1 MEQVRILHE
10 ALNCP
15 FEEGMVNSV
24 KSGSIVDCPVCAA
37 DVRHWYRHILPVQG
51 CNICGLSKLSKPS
64 THLKR
69 VTMQR
74 SLCIDTMF
82 ARGTKENI
90 PILLAIDSASK
101 YCTPDIL
108 ERNLG
113 EYIHKSVLTTMNK
126 ANTKMIQ
133 FDVLCA
139 DPDKPTGLGIK
150 LLHESKAYPKLLDNI
165 APTGTH
171 VAEVET
177 QIGTARRKVRAK
189 YAKFKANTGIPMPIQ
204 FEARITC
211 NVIKLLMHVSSTATL
226 YTSTPAVLYEEEK
239 LSYKTISLVESGDI
253 IIGYKDNG
261 DVVGQYAVVLDH
273 TFSYPPV
280 VTHAYNL
287 DINNESSGDVMYA
300 RFVRANYER
309 LPKYVIE
316 KLKVLSED
324 GRKKYKEQNA
334 RAKSQVEGI
343 KDNMRRY
350 DENHSTFKLLKQRLQ
365 SVTPPCEEI
374 EEVDDKSDEI
384 EKEPELAINKR
395 SESLSELR
403 IQREQPTSSSSNE
416 KSDKKKVTF
425 AIPEILNPNRP
436 KPLETIPTKEQR
448 KVEMSVRPVNIQKA
462 LLNQM
467 IDRQSADDIYEVE
480 MDISYLKQYE
490 SFIFHM
496 SSEQA
501 CKQYPNEQEL
511 ILKSVKDEWR
521 QLLLTDDP
529 DKLAVLK
536 VMHNSFNKRNKK
548 IIPSLGFSKRKI
560 NKVTSGL
567 DKWKFRVVA
576 GGHRQD
582 PNEYSKQDTSSPTLD
597 HNAMLLYLST
607 LMRIDGIEFSSA
619 DFTGAYLNTDIDE
632 EIYMT
637 INRQHVQILMQDP
650 DFAFLEE
657 FIRPDGTIITQIQ
670 KGIYGLKQAGKLWNN
685 KLIELLTN
693 FGMWQVDSYECIFK
707 LELEDGRVL
716 YVAAYVDDILIA
728 TNDPELRTE
737 LIQYLKKDFP
747 DIEANTGN
755 KHSFLGM
762 AIEFDYVRKIIK
774 YDNIQ
779 YLRELCAK
787 YNINE
792 GSKYPYDKNLL
803 KPSTNTNLVDPT
815 EYKSLIMSIF
825 YVSRHSRPETL
836 FAISYLAQFSNN
848 PDQSHWDKALI
859 ILKYLFRTIDY
870 KLIHR
875 CDDES
880 YLNAYVDASYA
891 IHHDARS
898 HAGSVMFDGRNL
910 VDASSNKLQHMNK
923 ASTDAEVSAVHH
935 KMNTIE
941 SLRELYYEI
950 TGVESPVVIYQDNKS
965 AIHLMTQGTS
975 ISNKSKHMKV
985 RYFYVKEKHDNGIVV
1000 ISYMNT
1006 HEMIADILTKPLFG
1020 EKFDI
1025 FVKELYNN

>member
-1 MEQVRILHE
+1 MQQVRTLHE

-24 KSGSIVDCPVCAA
+24 RSGSIADCPVTAA
-37 DVRHWYRHILPVQG
+37 DIRYWYRNVLTVEG
-51 CNICGLSKLSKPS
+51 CNICGLSKLSKPP

-74 SLCIDTMF
+74 TLSVDTMF
-82 ARGTKENI
+82 VRGIKENI

-108 ERNLG
+108 ERNNG
-113 EYIHKSVLTTMNK
+113 NNIHKSILATLNK
-126 ANTKMIQ
+126 ANAKMIQ

-139 DPDKPTGLGIK
+139 DPDRPTGLGVK
-150 LLHESKAYPKLLDNI
+150 LIYESKLYPKILTNI
-165 APTGTH
+165 VPTGTH

-177 QIGTARRKVRAK
+177 QIATARRKMRAK
-189 YAKFKANTGIPMPIQ
+189 YAKFKANTGVPMPIQ
-204 FEARITC
+204 FEARIMC
-211 NVIKLLMHVSSTATL
+211 NVIKLLMHISSTATL

-239 LSYKTISLVESGDI
+239 LSYKTISLVESGDV

-261 DVVGQYAVVLDH
+261 DTVGQYAVALDH

-287 DINNESSGDVMYA
+287 DINNESSGDVTYA
-300 RFVRANYER
+300 RFVRANYDR
-309 LPKYVIE
+309 LPSYVIK
-316 KLKVLSED
+316 KLRDISEE
-324 GRKKYKEQNA
+324 GRQKYKEQNK
-334 RAKSQVEGI
+334 RAKSQIEGI
-343 KDNMRRY
+343 KENMRRY
-350 DENHSTFKLLKQRLQ
+350 NENHPTFKSLKERLN
-365 SVTPPCEEI
+365 STTPPCEDI
-374 EEVDDKSDEI
+374 EEVDNFQGANDDRSD
-384 EKEPELAINKR
+384 NNDNR
-395 SESLSELR
+395 SGTKPDTQTSQQTGLVPDLKTS
-403 IQREQPTSSSSNE
+403 IPPPTPTKNE
-416 KSDKKKVTF
+416 T
-425 AIPEILNPNRP
+425 IPIPNRQ
-436 KPLETIPTKEQR
+436 KPLDKIPTKEQR
-448 KVEMSVRPVNIQKA
+448 KMEISVRPVKVQKA
-462 LLNQM
+462 LLNQ
-467 IDRQSADDIYEVE
+467 IIEQQSAEDTYEVE
-480 MDISYLKQYE
+480 MDIHNLQQYE

-511 ILKSVKDEWR
+511 ILKSVKDEWK

-529 DKLAVLK
+529 NKLAVLK
-536 VMHNSFNKRNKK
+536 VMNRSFNKKNKK
-548 IIPSLGFSKRKI
+548 IIPSLGFNKRKI
-560 NKVTSGL
+560 DKITSQL
-567 DKWKFRVVA
+567 DKWKYRVVA

-619 DFTGAYLNTDIDE
+619 DFTGAYLNSNIDE

-637 INRQHVQILMQDP
+637 INKRHVEILLQDP

-657 FIRPDGTIITQIQ
+657 FVRYDGTIITQIQ
-670 KGIYGLKQAGKLWNN
+670 KGIYGLKQAGKLWYDR
-685 KLIELLTN
+685 LTDILTN
-693 FGMWQVDSYECIFK
+693 FGMKKLDSHECIFK

-716 YVAAYVDDILIA
+716 YIAAYVDDILIA
-728 TNDPELRTE
+728 TNDPKLRVE
-737 LIQYLKKDFP
+737 LINHLKKDFP
-747 DIEANTGN
+747 DIEAKTGN

-762 AIEFDYVRKIIK
+762 GIEFDYVNKTIK

-779 YLRELCAK
+779 YLRELCNK
-787 YNINE
+787 YGINE

-803 KPSTNTNLVDPT
+803 KQSTNTDAVDSM

-848 PDQSHWDKALI
+848 PDRSHWDKAII
-859 ILKYLFRTIDY
+859 ILRYLYRTINY

-880 YLNAYVDASYA
+880 YLNAYIDASYA
-891 IHHDARS
+891 IHHDAKS
-898 HAGSVMFDGRNL
+898 HAGSVMFDGKNL
-910 VDASSNKLQHMNK
+910 IDASSNKLQHMNK

-941 SLRELYYEI
+941 TLRELYHEI

-965 AIHLMTQGTS
+965 AIHLMTEGTS

-985 RYFYVKEKHDNGIVV
+985 RYFYVKEKHDNGIVI

-1006 HEMIADILTKPLFG
+1006 HDMIADILTKPLFG
-1020 EKFDI
+1020 EKFDT
-1025 FVKELYNN
+1025 FVKDLYNH